1 MKPNDHAA
9 PLARKKCGTLL
20 LSISSPIID
29 GFSKFFH
36 YRTLQTIWNNVIII
50 HLTTRWC

>member
-1 MKPNDHAA
+1 MGHKERA
-9 PLARKKCGTLL
+9 TLL

-36 YRTLQTIWNNVIII
+36 CHILWTISNKVVVKYPITL
-50 HLTTRWC
+50 LCRYTTM